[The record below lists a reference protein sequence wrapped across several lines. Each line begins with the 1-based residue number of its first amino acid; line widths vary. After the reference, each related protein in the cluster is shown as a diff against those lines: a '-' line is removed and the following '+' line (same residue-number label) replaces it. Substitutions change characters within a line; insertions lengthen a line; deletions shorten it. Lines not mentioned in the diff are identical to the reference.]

1 MSLTGVLILKAHI
14 PTAAKKTH
22 ASSCRCSK
30 IKSGTANKNMLVL
43 YDKGV
48 TSEIFFKQ
56 YMIST

>member
-48 TSEIFFKQ
+48 TSEIFLNS
-56 YMIST
+56 I